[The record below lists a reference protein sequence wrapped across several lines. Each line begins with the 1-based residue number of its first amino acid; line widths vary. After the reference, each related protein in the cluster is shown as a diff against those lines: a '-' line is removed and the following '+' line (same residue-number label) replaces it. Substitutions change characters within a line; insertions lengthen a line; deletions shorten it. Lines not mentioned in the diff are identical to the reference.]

1 MGTTVKKLL
10 GDQCDSHTFQDTGND
25 EKEEDLMGSKSTG
38 KNAGTQMLSN
48 IESQTAPVSG
58 IEAATQ
64 AIFNTDAFKKSL
76 VAMERSVVQNIYHEQ
91 QLKYRG
97 LAAPVEVM
105 EEGEEE
111 GPNVS

>member
-1 MGTTVKKLL
+1 
-10 GDQCDSHTFQDTGND
+10 
-25 EKEEDLMGSKSTG
+25 
-38 KNAGTQMLSN
+38 
-48 IESQTAPVSG
+48 VSG

-97 LAAPVEVM
+97 TSRIPHEAIHANRSISQLLDCSP
-105 EEGEEE
+105 GNT
-111 GPNVS
+111 PKVSN